1 MFSSCA
7 LYEIQ
12 VSQLN
17 YLDPSGDALAISGK
31 LVLYFQ
37 YSNYTCRAINV
48 LGEADGHVIL
58 FETVVPICPPACDGY
73 NYSSGQDKTTYFFT
87 GLVLLLSAYLV
98 WLKLK
103 MKM

>member
-1 MFSSCA
+1 M
-7 LYEIQ
+7 LIQ
-12 VSQLN
+12 CNFPL
-17 YLDPSGDALAISGK
+17 L
-31 LVLYFQ
+31 Q

-73 NYSSGQDKTTYFFT
+73 NYSSGQDKKTYFLS
-87 GLVLLLSAYLV
+87 GLALLLSSYLL